1 VSCDDQIRWDKRHGD
16 SAKAEQ
22 PASFLREVIES
33 DSWAIPRGRALDI
46 ACGKGS
52 NALFLAE
59 RGFEVVAID
68 ISPVALREGQQQ
80 AEESSLTITWQQADL
95 ESIAL
100 PEESFDVVIN
110 FKYLQR
116 SLIPQLIAAVKRGG
130 FFIFETLLIDQ
141 QTMGHPSNPDYLLRH
156 NELLHVCRDLRV
168 LFYREGKLGEGS
180 DLSFRAGILAQKSC

>member
-1 VSCDDQIRWDKRHGD
+1 MSGDDQVRWDKQHAD
-16 SAKAEQ
+16 SVKAEQ

-33 DSWAIPRGRALDI
+33 DSWEIPRGRALDI
-46 ACGKGS
+46 ACGKGH

-68 ISPVALREGQQQ
+68 VSPVALQEGQRH
-80 AEESSLTITWQQADL
+80 ANGKPLTITWQQADL

-116 SLIPQLIAAVKRGG
+116 SLVPQLKAAVKRGG
-130 FFIFETLLIDQ
+130 FFIFETFLIDQ

-156 NELLHVCRDLRV
+156 NELLNFCRDLRV
-168 LFYREGKLGEGS
+168 LLYREGKLREGS
-180 DLSFRAGILAQKSC
+180 DPSFRAGILAQKSY